1 MQTQQTNPITN
12 IDELFEAVGV
22 NDKTLSRADKEN
34 LDKQGFLIIPGLLD
48 KKWLEQL
55 RAAFERLLE
64 EHEKENGQHARQTT
78 GTRHVDNLAAHG
90 KIFEDVFTHPK
101 LLAAAR
107 HILGDDLRFGG
118 IHGRDPLPGFG
129 QQGLHSDAPPRQP
142 GTPYLVVT
150 SLWALDDFTVQNGA
164 TRLVPGT
171 HTEYGLPPKET
182 RQPGYNHP
190 KQIFAVAPAG
200 SVILFNGHL
209 WHSGTQNH
217 SKGPRRA
224 LQCVHVA
231 PGYPY
236 YTSIGENIPEGV
248 GPSARYLMSVNQ
260 IVARQ
265 NEYWKDYQ
273 QVTGKPGKSE
283 D

>member
-1 MQTQQTNPITN
+1 MQTQQSNAITN
-12 IDELFEAVGV
+12 IDQLFEAVGA

-34 LDKQGFLIIPGLLD
+34 LDNQGFLIVPGLLD

-64 EHEKENGQHARQTT
+64 EHERENGQHARQAT
-78 GTRHVDNLAAHG
+78 GTRHVPISLAPG
-90 KIFEDVFTHPK
+90 QLFENVYTHPK
-101 LLAAAR
+101 LLAAVR

-142 GTPYLVVT
+142 GAPYQVVT
-150 SLWALDDFTVQNGA
+150 SLWALDDFTAQNGA

-171 HTEYGLPPKET
+171 HTEYSLPPKES

-200 SVILFNGHL
+200 SAIIFNGHL
-209 WHSGTQNH
+209 LHSGTQNN
-217 SKGPRRA
+217 SKGSRRA
-224 LQCVHVA
+224 LQCVHIA
-231 PGYPY
+231 PTYPY
-236 YTSIGENIPEGV
+236 YSSIGENIPEGV
-248 GPSARYLMSVNQ
+248 SPAARFLM
-260 IVARQ
+260 
-265 NEYWKDYQ
+265 
-273 QVTGKPGKSE
+273 GG
-283 D
+283 